1 MNREILFRG
10 QKSSTK
16 EWIEGSLIINK
27 AGDHVITQVIEN
39 PVHLGTLNGWCFAV
53 IPETIGQYTELEDRG
68 GIKFFE
74 GDVIGRIG
82 FLHRII
88 VYHKNGFYTYS
99 INNPERLFPLS
110 LDEYD
115 FVIGNLHDN
124 PELLK
129 GE

>member
-1 MNREILFRG
+1 MREILFRG
-10 QKSSTK
+10 QKTSTK
-16 EWIEGSLIINK
+16 EWVEGSLIINK
-27 AGDHVITQVIEN
+27 LGNHVITQVIEN
-39 PVHLGTLNGWCFAV
+39 PVHLGNLNGWCFAV
-53 IPETIGQYTELEDRG
+53 IHETIGQYTGLKDKNKTK
-68 GIKFFE
+68 IFE

-82 FLHRII
+82 FFHKII

-115 FVIGNLHDN
+115 FVIGNINDN